1 MRDHEVVGPG
11 GVAVLCLL
19 GKHPVAVALIPSP
32 LADHAFL
39 VVVIALLWGMVV
51 LVFSLTLFQSI

>member
-11 GVAVLCLL
+11 GVVVLCLL
-19 GKHPVAVALIPSP
+19 GKHPVAVALSLFP

-39 VVVIALLWGMVV
+39 VVVIALLWGMVG
-51 LVFSLTLFQSI
+51 LVFSLTLFQGI

>member
-1 MRDHEVVGPG
+1 MVGPG

-19 GKHPVAVALIPSP
+19 GKHPVAVALSPSP

-51 LVFSLTLFQSI
+51 LVFSLTLFQGI